1 MSQVTANDLMNI
13 NLRVEKDSTNNTY
26 IVYYKENI
34 INGFE
39 TEEDAFFSVNQLID
53 FFTIGYING
62 SCSQAN
68 DIDGTKTILD
78 QLGVDYS
85 QFFVSENEKKKD

>member
-62 SCSQAN
+62 ACSQAN

>member
-39 TEEDAFFSVNQLID
+39 TEEDEDSNKPKSRKKRFV
-53 FFTIGYING
+53 
-62 SCSQAN
+62 
-68 DIDGTKTILD
+68 
-78 QLGVDYS
+78 
-85 QFFVSENEKKKD
+85 QFFAIVGAILGSLG